1 MPLSQ
6 AMFIKM
12 KVTFNKGPLWM
23 LTCDTNKLG
32 DVIRLAVIVSGSNFD
47 VILDHL

>member
-1 MPLSQ
+1 
-6 AMFIKM
+6 
-12 KVTFNKGPLWM
+12 M

-32 DVIRLAVIVSGSNFD
+32 DAIRLAIIVNGSNFD